1 MARQRGGHLSLTFT
15 LRSALSETTNV
26 DEKDAVE
33 ELDEMEDWLV
43 NYQDISMSIE
53 RREAGNTGLN
63 TTLRVLRERS

>member
-63 TTLRVLRERS
+63 TTLRVLR